1 MSEKCGQN
9 NHCKQEILVGNT
21 LFKYQLNQVSENSW
35 DLVATPCNIPTS
47 VYCIGRITARQNC
60 CNNMEYF
67 QAFINTDPV
76 QIIQDCDLCNIIARS
91 IATYFDN
98 ISTIDTGNNNDNGT
112 CCNRRG
118 MFGLF

>member
-47 VYCIGRITARQNC
+47 VYCIGRLT
-60 CNNMEYF
+60 
-67 QAFINTDPV
+67 
-76 QIIQDCDLCNIIARS
+76 